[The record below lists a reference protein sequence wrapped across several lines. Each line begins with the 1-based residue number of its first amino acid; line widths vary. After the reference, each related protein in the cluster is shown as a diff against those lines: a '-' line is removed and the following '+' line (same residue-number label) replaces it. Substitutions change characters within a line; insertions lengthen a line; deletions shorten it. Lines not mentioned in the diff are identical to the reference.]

1 MANIAFGSKYFIFSK
16 FSSIPKTSKIE
27 TDRANLQKELAELN
41 EYMGSQELKD
51 FNELGKY
58 LESKE
63 CKETI
68 TSIQNSKNK
77 ENEKIKS
84 YETRKKSKPFKDF
97 FKFRDSAKL
106 KEYLAFANSK
116 ELKDF
121 EELEKV
127 VTSKKFED
135 EKKNIENLKA
145 GEEKKITEFN
155 QLKKSKPVR
164 NYFKFKDS
172 EKLKSFNQ
180 FSSSADLKK
189 YNELEKYIGSNE
201 FQKAKNNTDT
211 KAFKESEEGK
221 KSAEYQH
228 LKKSGLIK
236 NYFKFRESSSYKE
249 FLAFEKSSELKKYY
263 DLENYLN
270 SKEYKEKLD
279 SATQESTSFNSQ
291 LNSYQNKKKS
301 KPVKDFYK
309 FKNSPNYKVFVAFEK
324 SKELSDYLADEKYLN
339 SDEHKNLMKS
349 LEAKEAA
356 EKEKRSKYDTYK
368 NSKKYKWYLS
378 IKDSNKFDEIKKVKL
393 VFEDDFKENKLDR
406 NKWMTRYYW
415 GDKLINDAYA
425 FETDKAFPTDGKNI
439 EMRDGKLKIV
449 TRSEKTEG
457 KMWKQPFGFIPQEF
471 SYTTGLISTAKSHR
485 QKYGK
490 IEAKIKVNYS
500 KPVHYHFWM
509 ASEMNLPH
517 VDIMKL
523 TDKKSKVDM
532 ANLFGNTSDKKVPE
546 KKTAEFTGLDVSQD
560 FFIYTLEWTKNKLIW
575 KINDVIVNEQT
586 QGVPQEEMYLVLS
599 SGISGKVTHVQ
610 LPVSMDVEWVR
621 CYAWI

>member
-27 TDRANLQKELAELN
+27 TDRTNLQKEFDELIG
-41 EYMGSQELKD
+41 YIGSQELKD

-63 CKETI
+63 CIDTI
-68 TSIQNSKNK
+68 TSIQNTKNK

-84 YETRKKSKPFKDF
+84 YETRKKSKPFKDY

-106 KEYLAFANSK
+106 REYLAFANSR

-135 EKKNIENLKA
+135 EKKNFENQKA
-145 GEEKKITEFN
+145 GEEKKIAEFN

-164 NYFKFKDS
+164 NYFRFKDS
-172 EKLKSFNQ
+172 EKLKTFNHTTT
-180 FSSSADLKK
+180 SVELKK
-189 YNELEKYIGSNE
+189 LEDLEKLVGSKE
-201 FQKAKNNTDT
+201 FQKAKSTADPKT
-211 KAFKESEEGK
+211 FKESAEGK
-221 KSAEYQH
+221 KLAEYDH
-228 LKKSGLIK
+228 LKKSGIIK
-236 NYFKFRESSSYKE
+236 KYYKFRDSSAYKE
-249 FLAFEKSSELKKYY
+249 YMSFEKSSELKKYY
-263 DLENYLN
+263 ELESYSN
-270 SKEYKEKLD
+270 SKEHKDKLD
-279 SATQESTSFNSQ
+279 SSTKELAKLNEQ
-291 LNSYQNKKKS
+291 LHSYLNKKKS
-301 KPVKDFYK
+301 KSIRDFYK
-309 FKNSPNYKVFVAFEK
+309 FGNSSSYKTFVAFEK
-324 SKELSDYLADEKYLN
+324 SKELADYLANEKYLK

-349 LEAKEAA
+349 LEAKETT
-356 EKEKRSKYDTYK
+356 EKEKRSKYDNYK
-368 NSKKYKWYLS
+368 NSKKFKWYLA

-425 FETDKAFPTDGKNI
+425 FETEKAFPTDGKNI
-439 EMRDGKLKIV
+439 ELRDGILKIV

-471 SYTTGLISTAKSHR
+471 SYTSGLISTAKSHR
-485 QKYGK
+485 QKFGK

-523 TDKKSKVDM
+523 SDKKSKVDM
-532 ANLFGNTSDKKVPE
+532 ANLYGNISDKKAPE
-546 KKTAEFTGLDVSQD
+546 KKTGEFSGLDVSQD
-560 FFIYTLEWTKNKLIW
+560 YFIYTLEWTKNKLTW
-575 KINDVIVNEQT
+575 KINDVVVNEQT
-586 QGVPQEEMYLVLS
+586 QGVPQEEMYLVFS
-599 SGISGKVTHVQ
+599 SGISGNAAHAQ
-610 LPVSMDVEWVR
+610 LPVSMDIAWVR
-621 CYAWI
+621 CFSYQ